1 MKKINIFGVA
11 MATLGTVALLL
22 TAGCGGQNDN
32 TGTTS
37 GGNGENTNPPAQT
50 INVTITGSDSMLHL
64 CNNWAETFMKNNKNY
79 MITVNGGGS
88 GVGIK
93 ALINGTTDIASAS
106 REMKSAEK
114 DEAKANGN
122 EAVENLVAL
131 DGIAIA
137 INPENPI
144 KDFTI
149 AQLKDI
155 FTGKKTNW
163 KDFGGPDQK
172 IIILS
177 RESSSGTYQF
187 FQEHV
192 LAKENY
198 AQTALLMPATS
209 AIIDSV
215 AQDKWAIGYVGLG
228 YAVEAGSRIK
238 IAPVKKDDASP
249 AVMPSE
255 ATVKDKTY
263 PIARALYL
271 YTKTTSSSDVT
282 KFIDFVLSSDGQ
294 NIVKEAGY
302 ITK

>member
-1 MKKINIFGVA
+1 MKKINIFRA
-11 MATLGTVALLL
+11 AIATLGAIALLF
-22 TAGCGGQNDN
+22 TAGCGGQNGN
-32 TGTTS
+32 AGTNS
-37 GGNGENTNPPAQT
+37 GDGENTNPPTQT
-50 INVTITGSDSMLHL
+50 VNITITGSDSMLHL
-64 CNNWAETFMKNNKNY
+64 CNNWAEQFMKNNKNY

-106 REMKSAEK
+106 REMKGSEK
-114 DEAKANGN
+114 DEAKTNGN

-137 INPENPI
+137 INPENPVQ
-144 KDFTI
+144 DFTMT
-149 AQLKDI
+149 QLKDI
-155 FTGKKTNW
+155 FTGKKTSW

-228 YAVEAGSRIK
+228 YAAEAGSRIK
-238 IAPVKKDDASP
+238 VVPVKKDDASP

-255 ATVKDKTY
+255 ATVKDKSY

-271 YTKTTSSSDVT
+271 YTKTTSTSDVT
-282 KFIDFVLSSDGQ
+282 KFIDFVLSPDGQ